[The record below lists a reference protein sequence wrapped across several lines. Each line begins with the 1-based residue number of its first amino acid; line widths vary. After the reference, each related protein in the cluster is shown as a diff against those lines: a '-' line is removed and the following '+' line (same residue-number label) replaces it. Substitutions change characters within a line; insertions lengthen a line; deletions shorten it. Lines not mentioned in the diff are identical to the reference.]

1 MISVENNRAE
11 FIQKLEEGIEDLGI
25 SYSSEQLEQL
35 WEYYRFFIKENKKY
49 NLSTITEPEEVIKKH
64 FLDSLVILKQLN
76 FDSKKRWLDIGTG
89 AGFPGMVLKLFLP
102 GDSFYLLDSSAK
114 KVNFLNQLIYKL
126 GLNGIDA
133 THGRAEDL
141 AQLGE
146 WRGSF
151 DYICSR
157 AVASLNVLLEYAVP
171 FLKIGG
177 FAYLYKGPEYK
188 EEIEKA
194 AEALDVLG
202 AEIKEAI
209 ELDVPGLEAERYLIV
224 VEKTKA
230 TPKKYPRRAGI
241 PKKRPL

>member
-1 MISVENNRAE
+1 MEINKDEFVE
-11 FIQKLEEGIEDLGI
+11 KLKAGIEELNI
-25 SYSSEQLEQL
+25 SYSNEQLEQL
-35 WEYYRFFIKENKKY
+35 WEYYIFFIQENKKY
-49 NLSTITEPEEVIKKH
+49 NLSTITEPEAVIKKH
-64 FLDSLVILKQLN
+64 FLDSLVILNQL
-76 FDSKKRWLDIGTG
+76 DLGQRKRWLDIGTG

-126 GLNGIDA
+126 GLEGIDA

-141 AQLGE
+141 ARIKE

-151 DYICSR
+151 DYVCSR
-157 AVASLNVLLEYAVP
+157 AVASLNILLEYAVP

-188 EEIEKA
+188 KEIEE
-194 AEALDVLG
+194 AENALNILG
-202 AEIKEAI
+202 AEIKETI
-209 ELDVPGLEAERYLIV
+209 KLDVPGLKADRYLIV
-224 VEKTKA
+224 IEKTDL
-230 TPKKYPRRAGI
+230 TNQKYPRRAGI

>member
-1 MISVENNRAE
+1 MTINKKE
-11 FIQKLEEGIEDLGI
+11 FIEKLKDGIKALNI

-35 WEYYRFFIKENKKY
+35 WEYYLFFIEENKKY

-64 FLDSLVILKQLN
+64 FLDSLVILKQLD
-76 FDSKKRWLDIGTG
+76 FKGRKRWLDIGTG

-126 GLNGIDA
+126 GLKGIDA

-141 AQLGE
+141 AQIEE
-146 WRGSF
+146 WRASF
-151 DYICSR
+151 DYVCSR
-157 AVASLNVLLEYAVP
+157 AVASLNILLEYAVP

-177 FAYLYKGPEYK
+177 LAYFYKGPEYK
-188 EEIEKA
+188 AEIE
-194 AEALDVLG
+194 ESQNALEVLG
-202 AEIKEAI
+202 AEIKEEI
-209 ELDVPGLEAERYLIV
+209 NLDVPGLEAERYLII
-224 VEKTKA
+224 VEKKA
-230 TPKKYPRRAGI
+230 ETAEKYPRRAGI